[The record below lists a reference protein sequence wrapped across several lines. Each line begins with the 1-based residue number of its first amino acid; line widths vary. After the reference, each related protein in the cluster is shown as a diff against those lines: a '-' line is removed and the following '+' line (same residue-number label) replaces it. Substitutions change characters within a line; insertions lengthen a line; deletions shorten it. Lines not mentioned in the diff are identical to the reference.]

1 MDTHR
6 GDLLLNGEVA
16 HPRIE
21 FWIDEIR
28 PQPPA
33 KQSEWRGSFEG
44 PTDKHFDWKATYAVH
59 LDDGRRGKL
68 FMTNVDGE
76 TCVFQMAEGFE

>member
-1 MDTHR
+1 MDTYR
-6 GDLLLNGEVA
+6 GDLLFGGKVV
-16 HPRIE
+16 HPHIE

-33 KQSEWRGSFEG
+33 MPSEWRGSFEA
-44 PTDKHFDWKATYAVH
+44 PTGKDFDSKATYEVQ
-59 LDDGRRGKL
+59 LDDGRRGQL
-68 FMTNVDGE
+68 FMISFDGE